1 MFFVNRI
8 LPIFF
13 AAFFFVGCV
22 VNPELPP
29 REDFSPP
36 PSMRS
41 LPNPL
46 VAAYLHI
53 GNRKILAENLNL
65 DGIDILNV
73 AFTVINNNHIGLLH
87 QTDAENFMQV
97 RKIKKRYQNMR
108 VLVSVGGYGTAED
121 FSVMAHNPEHRA
133 VFVDDAVRF
142 VRYFGFDG
150 IDVDWEFPGMT
161 KNERQ
166 ADKVNFTALLSEL
179 RVALN
184 EASNKDGRKYMLTIA
199 SGAFDA
205 YLRYIEPEKVVSLVD
220 YFFVMTYDFVG
231 QWNAHTGHHT
241 NIFASNPKPQNVYS
255 IDRIV
260 NNYILSKIPREKL
273 VIGTAFYGR
282 KWIDV
287 DNSNNGLYQKGK
299 GEGSI
304 SYKKIMD
311 LLKSDLNYR
320 RFWDGKAHAPY
331 IYNNLNKT
339 FITYDD
345 KQSVKV
351 KVDYVLANNLGGIM
365 FWEYF
370 SDNNGELFDAIRGR
384 MELGR
389 GDEVML
395 PLPRCMQKR
404 R

>member
-1 MFFVNRI
+1 MFFLKRI

-13 AAFFFVGCV
+13 VTLFGCV

-29 REDFSPP
+29 QENTTLQRFKP
-36 PSMRS
+36 
-41 LPNPL
+41 LPKPL

-53 GNRKILAENLNL
+53 GNRKLETEKLVF

-73 AFTVINNNHIGLLH
+73 AFTNITNNHVGLLYPA
-87 QTDAENFMQV
+87 DAENFMQV
-97 RKIKKRYQNMR
+97 RKIKKRYPNMR
-108 VLVSVGGYGTAED
+108 ILVSVGGYGTSED
-121 FSVMAHNPEHRA
+121 FSTMAHYAEQRA
-133 VFVDDAVRF
+133 IFVDDAVRF

-150 IDVDWEFPGMT
+150 IDLDWEFPGMT

-166 ADKVNFTALLSEL
+166 ADKLNFTSLLTEL
-179 RVALN
+179 RLALDS
-184 EASNKDGRKYMLTIA
+184 ASVKDCRKYMLTIA

-205 YLRYIEPEKVVSLVD
+205 YLRYIEPEKVSPLVD

-260 NNYILSKIPREKL
+260 KSYMSAKIPLEKI

-282 KWIDV
+282 KWNNV
-287 DNSNNGLYQKGK
+287 DNKNNGLYQEGK

-304 SYKKIMD
+304 SYKKISE
-311 LLKSDLNYR
+311 LLKNDINYR
-320 RFWDGKAHAPY
+320 RFWDSKARAPY
-331 IYNNLNKT
+331 IYNNFNKI

-345 KQSVKV
+345 KQSIKA
-351 KVDYVLANNLGGIM
+351 KVDYVLANRLGGIM

-370 SDNNGELFDAIRGR
+370 SDNNGELYDAICSR
-384 MELGR
+384 MKYGCKDELL
-389 GDEVML
+389 L
-395 PLPRCMQKR
+395 PLPKILEKNR
-404 R
+404 